1 MLDRASKRAISSAVR
16 LPAFL
21 LCGMAI
27 MLLGPLAASAAA
39 APPSPPFNECPAV
52 GYNTSC
58 SLLIYVQNG
67 GTSIL
72 DDPNATES
80 SDPTPGTYDGDDDT
94 LIGIVNDSS
103 TSLSQ
108 ISLSSATE
116 PIMAFDGDGIC
127 ENPNTTSGLPGLPAS
142 DCADVNPIDT
152 TTYGGPD
159 SYFTNISADYMSGTV
174 NFITPLAAN
183 GGTTYFSLEEALTPS
198 SFVPPT
204 SITTSLSGAGQGGGS
219 ITVPGGAA
227 VTDSSTLS
235 GDDAATA
242 TGTVTY
248 NVYSDANCSDLVSGP
263 DVETIITPG
272 AMPDSQPVT
281 LTSPGTYYWQ
291 ASYSGDAN
299 DGPSMSTCGS
309 EVETVAPVTY
319 TGDAYDLYVK
329 AGSLG
334 ATTVNQVGPIATMAA
349 ESKSHTVVNESLPQ
363 LGLKGQQF
371 VSSVVT
377 GNDVST
383 GAASTNGL
391 SLGLPLPGVPE
402 ITTGEVKSTS
412 QTSCDAS
419 TGALSST
426 GSTTITSLKI
436 GTNKVKIPSPIPTND
451 KISLGA
457 LGSVT
462 LKEQTPI
469 TDGLAVNA
477 IDINLLT
484 KTGLGTVQVIIGHS
498 ESDVEGC

>member
-204 SITTSLSGAGQGGGS
+204 SITTSLSGAGRRRGDRLFD
-219 ITVPGGAA
+219 A
-227 VTDSSTLS
+227 VGRRRRDRD
-235 GDDAATA
+235 GHR
-242 TGTVTY
+242 
-248 NVYSDANCSDLVSGP
+248 DL
-263 DVETIITPG
+263 
-272 AMPDSQPVT
+272 QR
-281 LTSPGTYYWQ
+281 L
-291 ASYSGDAN
+291 
-299 DGPSMSTCGS
+299 
-309 EVETVAPVTY
+309 
-319 TGDAYDLYVK
+319 
-329 AGSLG
+329 LG
-334 ATTVNQVGPIATMAA
+334 C
-349 ESKSHTVVNESLPQ
+349 Q
-363 LGLKGQQF
+363 LQRPREW
-371 VSSVVT
+371 
-377 GNDVST
+377 
-383 GAASTNGL
+383 ARR
-391 SLGLPLPGVPE
+391 
-402 ITTGEVKSTS
+402 
-412 QTSCDAS
+412 
-419 TGALSST
+419 
-426 GSTTITSLKI
+426 
-436 GTNKVKIPSPIPTND
+436 
-451 KISLGA
+451 
-457 LGSVT
+457 
-462 LKEQTPI
+462 
-469 TDGLAVNA
+469 
-477 IDINLLT
+477 
-484 KTGLGTVQVIIGHS
+484 
-498 ESDVEGC
+498 